1 MGPFLG
7 ALTGTFFYDL
17 FFFTGSESLL
27 NRPYV
32 LTTVSRYLSLII

>member
-7 ALTGTFFYDL
+7 ALIGVLFYDTFL
-17 FFFTGSESLL
+17 FTGSESLL

-32 LTTVSRYLSLII
+32 HFLLVTFAALT